1 MNLCVT
7 LNPCLDKTLVVPPWT
22 PGEHQVRG
30 RSFSQVVGGKGV
42 NVARA
47 LRRLSHPAQPALF
60 LGGELGQLCHRLLRE
75 QDGFEPLVTW
85 TQSPTREI
93 LTLRTEDTANQTA
106 FFDPN
111 PTILPGERDE
121 FAAKL
126 VAAFAAGVTWC
137 VMSGSSPCRATDDL
151 YATLVRQ
158 ARKKGVS
165 TLVDTY
171 GDCFGMALAAVPD
184 VVKLNRQE
192 CEQALG
198 MQLDSPQSMREAL
211 QRIRDTGVRY
221 VAVTCGPLGMAA
233 AWDQHVTAWKPP
245 AIELVNPIGA
255 GDAMTA
261 GLVDALSR
269 GDEPSRSFRWAM
281 ACAVASV
288 EHWVACDFQ
297 RCEAEAMLPRI
308 VECPLAELAVR
319 TNP

>member
-1 MNLCVT
+1 MNVCVT
-7 LNPCLDKTLVVPPWT
+7 LNPCLDKTLVVPPWS

-47 LRRLSHPAQPALF
+47 LRRLSHPAKPALF

-93 LTLRTEDTANQTA
+93 LTLRTENTADQTA

-111 PTILPGERDE
+111 PSILPRERDE
-121 FAAKL
+121 LAEKL
-126 VAAFAAGVTWC
+126 IATFAAGTAWC
-137 VMSGSSPCRATDDL
+137 AMSGSSPCRTTDDL
-151 YATLVRQ
+151 YALLVYQ
-158 ARKKGVS
+158 ARKHGAS

-171 GDCFGMALAAVPD
+171 GACLPAALEAAPD
-184 VVKLNRQE
+184 AVKLNRQE
-192 CEQALG
+192 CEHALG
-198 MQLDSPQSMREAL
+198 WKLDSPQSLRDAL
-211 QRIRDTGVRY
+211 QRIRDAGVQY
-221 VAVTCGPLGMAA
+221 VAVTFGAMGMAA

-245 AIELVNPIGA
+245 AVNLVNPIGA

-261 GLVDALSR
+261 GLIDALSR
-269 GDEPSRSFRWAM
+269 RMEPSRAFPWAM

-297 RCEAEAMLPRI
+297 RSEAEAMVPKI
-308 VECPLAELAVR
+308 VECPLAELVLR
-319 TNP
+319 SNS

>member
-47 LRRLSHPAQPALF
+47 LRRLSHPAEPALF

-93 LTLRTEDTANQTA
+93 LTLRTEDTADQTA

-121 FAAKL
+121 FAEKL
-126 VAAFAAGVTWC
+126 IAAFAGGVTWC
-137 VMSGSSPCRATDDL
+137 AMSGSSPCRATDDL
-151 YATLVRQ
+151 YAILVQQ
-158 ARKKGVS
+158 ARTKGVS

-171 GDCFGMALAAVPD
+171 GDCFRPALEAVPD
-184 VVKLNRQE
+184 AIKLNRQE

-198 MQLDSPQSMREAL
+198 MHLDSPQSIRDAL
-211 QRIRDTGVRY
+211 RRIRDTGVRY
-221 VAVTCGPLGMAA
+221 VAVTFGPLGMAA
-233 AWDQHVTAWKPP
+233 AWDQFVTAWKPP
-245 AIELVNPIGA
+245 AVHLVNPIGA

-261 GLVDALSR
+261 GLIDALSR
-269 GDEPSRSFRWAM
+269 GDEPSLAFRVGHGV
-281 ACAVASV
+281 CGR
-288 EHWVACDFQ
+288 Q
-297 RCEAEAMLPRI
+297 R
-308 VECPLAELAVR
+308 R
-319 TNP
+319 TLGGLRFPT